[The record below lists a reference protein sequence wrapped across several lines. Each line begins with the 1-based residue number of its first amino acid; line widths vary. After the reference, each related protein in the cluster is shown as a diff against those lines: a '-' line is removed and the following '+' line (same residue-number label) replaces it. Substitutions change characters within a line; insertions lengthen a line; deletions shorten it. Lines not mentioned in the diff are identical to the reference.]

1 MEKPNIL
8 EIKKITIAAENLFNP
23 EFYPESGIFH
33 VHFENGGNPDV
44 MFINRELNT
53 AAYLGSAIGFFTNVQ
68 MIKEEP
74 APPITFKSVT
84 VPEQSEPIKTEPAF
98 TPDFILELS
107 RILTREKD
115 HKNRFTNP

>member
-1 MEKPNIL
+1 MEKPNTL
-8 EIKKITIAAENLFNP
+8 EIKKNTIAAENLFKP
-23 EFYPESGIFH
+23 GFYPESGIFH

-44 MFINRELNT
+44 MFINKKINT
-53 AAYLGSAIGFFTNVQ
+53 TAYLGSAKDFFTEVQ
-68 MIKEEP
+68 
-74 APPITFKSVT
+74 ITGA
-84 VPEQSEPIKTEPAF
+84 EPIKPDPAF

>member
-1 MEKPNIL
+1 MEKSNIL

-53 AAYLGSAIGFFTNVQ
+53 AAYLGSAKDFFAEIQ
-68 MIKEEP
+68 AKE
-74 APPITFKSVT
+74 T
-84 VPEQSEPIKTEPAF
+84 EPIKTEPAF